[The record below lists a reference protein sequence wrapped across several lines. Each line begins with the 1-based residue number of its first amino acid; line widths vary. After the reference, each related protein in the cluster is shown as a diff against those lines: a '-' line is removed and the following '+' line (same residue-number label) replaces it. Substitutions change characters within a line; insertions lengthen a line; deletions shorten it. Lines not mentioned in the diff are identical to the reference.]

1 MNIKKCIFIISV
13 LLLCFLSSCNNKQ
26 NVRKETMYYD
36 VHFNTNGGSEIAS
49 IKVEEGKTIQKPS
62 APQKLGYYFVG
73 WYYDFEC
80 TILYNFDT
88 KMNRNMTLYAA
99 WETMPISIIVNLDN
113 QNSEKQNLNYQDTIA
128 NLNVPNKKGYRFVGY
143 YFDEKLTQKIESDY
157 CFLQDSTIWCKWE
170 IVKYEIEIVIDETTK
185 QTQFVEYGSTIK
197 NLQQPSKENHIFNG
211 FYLDSDCKNP
221 INEENLIDKNLTIY
235 VKWIDIHA
243 IPYKVVYK
251 GENITDDK
259 YSIIETNVLY
269 GSLNEEVVAPI
280 KTYEGLEVISSD
292 VKGQIVLDG
301 SLVLEVLYRR
311 KTYEVTYIIHGEEY
325 EKVTDLKYNTKY
337 KLIDNV
343 MLKGYIFR
351 GWYVDDQFKKVA
363 SLNQIPSHDT
373 IVYGKLEPIT
383 IGSSGLSYVL
393 NPSKTGYIISGYTG
407 TETEIIIPNGYNCLP
422 VVAIDCYFD
431 SENIQKITIGK
442 NIQEIKEDAF
452 IRCLHLETIWVE
464 SENAKYY
471 SEDGVLYD
479 KSRNSLKVYPLGK
492 KDTSF
497 YIPSNIL
504 VLERFCFHANSYLEN
519 LIINDNLTTIH
530 SEALRG

>member
-280 KTYEGLEVISSD
+280 KTYE
-292 VKGQIVLDG
+292 
-301 SLVLEVLYRR
+301 
-311 KTYEVTYIIHGEEY
+311 
-325 EKVTDLKYNTKY
+325 
-337 KLIDNV
+337 
-343 MLKGYIFR
+343 
-351 GWYVDDQFKKVA
+351 
-363 SLNQIPSHDT
+363 
-373 IVYGKLEPIT
+373 
-383 IGSSGLSYVL
+383 
-393 NPSKTGYIISGYTG
+393 
-407 TETEIIIPNGYNCLP
+407 
-422 VVAIDCYFD
+422 
-431 SENIQKITIGK
+431 
-442 NIQEIKEDAF
+442 
-452 IRCLHLETIWVE
+452 
-464 SENAKYY
+464 
-471 SEDGVLYD
+471 
-479 KSRNSLKVYPLGK
+479 
-492 KDTSF
+492 
-497 YIPSNIL
+497 
-504 VLERFCFHANSYLEN
+504 
-519 LIINDNLTTIH
+519 
-530 SEALRG
+530 